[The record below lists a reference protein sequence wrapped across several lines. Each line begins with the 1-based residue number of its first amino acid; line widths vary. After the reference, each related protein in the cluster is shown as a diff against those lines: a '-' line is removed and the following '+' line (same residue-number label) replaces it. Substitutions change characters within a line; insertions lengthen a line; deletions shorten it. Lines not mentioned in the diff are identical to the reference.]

1 MGLLKWIEK
10 NPLEAAAL
18 GTAAYF
24 TGGAALGAMGGG
36 AAGAAGAGAAGAGT
50 AAGAMGPMMPTM
62 GAPLLDAAGMTIA
75 PSTGAAAS
83 GGLLST
89 LNSVG
94 QAAGA
99 ANQVQGLLGGG
110 SSAPMQAP
118 QVPQG
123 NAQGAQTLAQLYQ
136 QGMQLS
142 PEDQARMQRKTNWG

>member
-1 MGLLKWIEK
+1 MKWIEK

-36 AAGAAGAGAAGAGT
+36 AGT
-50 AAGAMGPMMPTM
+50 AAASAGAMGPMMPTM

-75 PSTGAAAS
+75 PSAAAGG
-83 GGLLST
+83 GGLLGS

-110 SSAPMQAP
+110 GGPMQAP
-118 QVPQG
+118 QVQPG

-142 PEDQARMQRKTNWG
+142 PEDQARMQRKTNWR

>member
-1 MGLLKWIEK
+1 MSLMKWIEK

-24 TGGAALGAMGGG
+24 TGGAALGAMGG
-36 AAGAAGAGAAGAGT
+36 AGAAGAGAAGAG
-50 AAGAMGPMMPTM
+50 AMGPMMPAA

-75 PSTGAAAS
+75 PSAG

-89 LNSVG
+89 LGSVG

-99 ANQVQGLLGGG
+99 ASQIQGLLGGG

>member
-1 MGLLKWIEK
+1 MSLLKWIEK

-18 GTAAYF
+18 GAGAFY
-24 TGGAALGAMGGG
+24 GGPALMGAMGG
-36 AAGAAGAGAAGAGT
+36 GAGAAGAGT
-50 AAGAMGPMMPTM
+50 AAAGA

-75 PSTGAAAS
+75 PSAG
-83 GGLLST
+83 GGLLGT
-89 LNSVG
+89 LGSVG

-99 ANQVQGLLGGG
+99 ASQVKGLLGGDG
-110 SSAPMQAP
+110 GAPMQAP

-142 PEDQARMQRKTNWG
+142 PEDQARLQRKTMWG